1 MLFKI
6 PTDALIMD
14 ALTYVY
20 DALWRTA
27 KNSPTSSAVNANGAG
42 NKESHSNAAQ
52 VSLLTCGLLNATQC
66 PGTWKMHPA
75 RPGIHKDKRLA
86 A

>member
-6 PTDALIMD
+6 LTDALIMD

-27 KNSPTSSAVNANGAG
+27 KSSPTSSAVNANGAG

-52 VSLLTCGLLNATQC
+52 VSLLTCGFLNATQW